1 MELFFDSQGPM
12 MELFNY
18 LGWKES
24 PPAQRKTPIQ
34 YLADI
39 GFLEAPVSIIG
50 GLHLSEQDFPL
61 LARNL
66 TKVIYCPISN
76 KTLKHGIFPL
86 GKLVESG
93 IPIGLGTDI
102 WNTRLGFN
110 LWDEMRYALQKG
122 SNPLPTAA
130 ELLRIATLGGA
141 RVLGLDHVIGTLE
154 KNKQSDYIAVHTH
167 NFDGSELAL
176 KRLVIETEPQHVTT
190 VVVGENNLK
199 TTR

>member
-1 MELFFDSQGPM
+1 
-12 MELFNY
+12 
-18 LGWKES
+18 
-24 PPAQRKTPIQ
+24 
-34 YLADI
+34 
-39 GFLEAPVSIIG
+39 
-50 GLHLSEQDFPL
+50 
-61 LARNL
+61 
-66 TKVIYCPISN
+66 
-76 KTLKHGIFPL
+76 
-86 GKLVESG
+86 
-93 IPIGLGTDI
+93 
-102 WNTRLGFN
+102 
-110 LWDEMRYALQKG
+110 
-122 SNPLPTAA
+122 LPTAA